1 MLKRR
6 IFNRLVVTLMVG
18 IVCCSCV
25 VTRNIP
31 EDKLLLRKVKVEKDR
46 TTPESERIPTTTL
59 EKYIR
64 QTPNKRL
71 FGFNFYIWIHN
82 LANPD
87 KDNWWNNLKRKV
99 GEEPVYF
106 DVPLTYKSMDN
117 IKLYMNSQGYYASQT
132 EYRVDT
138 LARRRRAH
146 VTYTNRQGKPY
157 IIKRLNYQ
165 FLDSTLI
172 DMVVRDTVNSLIHTG
187 DVFSV
192 ALLDLERERITRSLQ
207 NRGYYDFSVSN
218 IAYRADTLA
227 GNNTVDLSM
236 ILRKHLTGYD
246 SRGNAQYNNNVRYRV
261 GEVNI
266 LPNFDSKIMISDT
279 TFLKTID
286 TLQYRGLNIIFD
298 QEQPNVR
305 PKVLRQMVPL
315 LDGQLYSSGRVEQTY
330 QNLMSLGYFKSA
342 RISFQPMNISQYRR
356 DSLEV
361 LALKRGGNRDANMQ
375 QQSGVETPLDR
386 YLSSYILCS
395 PALKQ
400 SYDVELEGST
410 TSSFYGLYGTVGYE
424 NRNIFRG
431 AEAWN
436 IEFTMG
442 YEHMKAPDAVKT
454 KATEIGISTGFT
466 FPRFMIPFVEGQF
479 TNVVQPKTEVEVS
492 MNFQDRPYYE
502 RTLSGASWS
511 YSWRN
516 KRYSTFM
523 VRPVD
528 INLINM
534 KYISEDYFDALEND
548 YLRNSYETQLIAGIN
563 IGYAFN
569 NQRKNLGGN
578 STMLRIN
585 AETAGNTISAFK
597 QLVAPTLTDG
607 ASYEVLGIRYA
618 QYARADLN
626 LSRKFVVGERS
637 AIASRIYMGA
647 GTAYG
652 NSTAIP
658 FDRLFY
664 SGGSNSMRG
673 WTPRTLG
680 PGSSEEV
687 EDAVYP
693 SQLGDMKLE
702 ANLEFRFPLWES
714 FFGATFFDAGNVWY
728 LKDSE
733 GVYDQSA
740 LFDKSTF
747 YRQLGFN
754 TGLGLRFDI
763 QFAVLRLDWGIQLH
777 NPNKT
782 EGNRWV
788 IRDFNWANTALNF
801 GVGYPF

>member
-1 MLKRR
+1 MLKCRR
-6 IFNRLVVTLMVG
+6 VFRVAVALAVG
-18 IVCCSCV
+18 VACGSCM

-59 EKYIR
+59 EKYVR

-87 KDNWWNNLKRKV
+87 KENWWNDLKRKV
-99 GEEPVYF
+99 GEAPVYF
-106 DVPLTYKSMDN
+106 DTAQTLKSEDN

-132 EYRVDT
+132 DYRVDT
-138 LARRRRAH
+138 IARRRRAR
-146 VTYTNRQGKPY
+146 VTYTTRQGKPY
-157 IIKRLNYQ
+157 LIKRLEYQ
-165 FLDSTLI
+165 FRDSLLTDLI
-172 DMVVRDTVNSLIHTG
+172 TRDTVNSLIHTG
-187 DVFSV
+187 DIFSV
-192 ALLDLERERITRSLQ
+192 ALLDLERERITKSLQ
-207 NRGYYDFSVSN
+207 NRGYYDFTVNN
-218 IAYRADTLA
+218 IVYRADTLA
-227 GNNTVDLSM
+227 GDNTVDLSM
-236 ILRKHLTGYD
+236 IVRKNLTGYD
-246 SRGNAQYNNNVRYRV
+246 ARGNALYNNNIRYRV

-266 LPNFDSKIMISDT
+266 LPSFDSKILISDT
-279 TFLKTID
+279 TFLKSID
-286 TLQYRGLNIIFD
+286 TLHYRGLNIITNLP
-298 QEQPNVR
+298 EPNVR
-305 PKVLRQMVPL
+305 PKVLRQMVPMQE
-315 LDGQLYSSGRVEQTY
+315 GQLYSSGRVEQTY

-342 RISFQPMNISQYRR
+342 RISFQPMEIDAQKR

-361 LALKRGGNRDANMQ
+361 MALKSEGKAEAQRRANPD
-375 QQSGVETPLDR
+375 TPLDR

-400 SYDVELEGST
+400 SYNVELEGST

-442 YEHMKAPDAVKT
+442 YEHMKAPDAVKRR
-454 KATEIGISTGFT
+454 ATEIGVSTGFS
-466 FPRFMIPFVEGQF
+466 FPRFMIPFVSRQF
-479 TNVVQPKTEVEVS
+479 TRVVQPKTEVELSV
-492 MNFQDRPYYE
+492 NLQDRPYYE

-516 KRYSTFM
+516 KGYSSYM

-534 KYISEDYFDALEND
+534 KYISEEYFDALEND

-563 IGYAFN
+563 LGYAYN

-585 AETAGNTISAFK
+585 AETAGNSISAFK
-597 QLVAPTLTDG
+597 KLVSSSLTDG
-607 ASYEVLGIRYA
+607 ESYEVLGIRYA
-618 QYARADLN
+618 QYVRGDISV
-626 LSRKFVVGERS
+626 SRKYVVGERS
-637 AIASRIYMGA
+637 AIASRIYMGG

-652 NSTAIP
+652 NSSAIP

-702 ANLEFRFPLWES
+702 ANVEFRFPLWES
-714 FFGATFFDAGNVWY
+714 FHGATFFDAGNVWY

-740 LFDKSTF
+740 LFDRKTF
-747 YRQLGFN
+747 YKQLGFN
-754 TGLGLRFDI
+754 TGLGVRLDI

-777 NPNKT
+777 NPNKL
-782 EGNRWV
+782 EGERWV
-788 IRDFNWANTALNF
+788 IKHFNLNNTALNF